1 MIAVIFEVEPHTEGR
16 DEYFATAAALAEDLR
31 KIDGFISIERFES
44 LVRPGRLLSLSYW
57 RDGTAVSA
65 WRNHPPHLAAQ
76 ERGKTA
82 LFRDWRIRVAHVVRE
97 TGPAPAG

>member
-1 MIAVIFEVEPHTEGR
+1 MIAVIFEVEPHPDGR

-44 LVRPGRLLSLSYW
+44 LARPGRLLSLSYW
-57 RDGTAVSA
+57 RDGTAISA
-65 WRNHPPHLAAQ
+65 WRSHPPHLAAQ
-76 ERGKTA
+76 QRGKAA

-97 TGPAPAG
+97 TQHDPG